1 MFFCDQFY
9 VLEHSNLHNTNTNTT
24 TPSCKILKT
33 FKTNE
38 FPTEDSFCFSEEM
51 VDQQPDFFTGGIPE
65 VYFGWQ

>member
-9 VLEHSNLHNTNTNTT
+9 VLEHSNLQ
-24 TPSCKILKT
+24 SCKILKT